1 MRYSHIQWHS
11 FHPDILLCSLPI
23 IQNKMNSFIKGIL
36 SADRLSPLYIL
47 FEEFKIANVETDV
60 HVINNII
67 SIVSFKRCYCF
78 ICKNRCRDVIDN
90 ILFGVMTL
98 FNHFDSFSSVMVC
111 ILVPSV
117 EDHWIDPRSNRRL

>member
-11 FHPDILLCSLPI
+11 FHPDILLYSLPI

-60 HVINNII
+60 HVINKIV
-67 SIVSFKRCYCF
+67 SIVSFKR
-78 ICKNRCRDVIDN
+78 
-90 ILFGVMTL
+90 
-98 FNHFDSFSSVMVC
+98 
-111 ILVPSV
+111 
-117 EDHWIDPRSNRRL
+117 